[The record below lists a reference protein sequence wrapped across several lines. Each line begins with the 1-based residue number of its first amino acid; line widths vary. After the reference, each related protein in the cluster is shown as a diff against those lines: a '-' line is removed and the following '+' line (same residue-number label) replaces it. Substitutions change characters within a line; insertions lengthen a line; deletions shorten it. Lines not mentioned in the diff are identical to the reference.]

1 MAKLLRQPWL
11 LGVFS
16 AALLLLPFSIIGPV
30 PYRRTFFAWLA
41 FVPLF
46 YGLLSDENL
55 RHPKALVRGTLA
67 AYVMG
72 VLWFAGNCYWI
83 YQTMLY
89 YGGLPPFIS
98 AGILAAY
105 SLILGLYFAAFG
117 LMLTFTARAFR
128 SSRALLAAPFF
139 WAALEVL
146 SARLT
151 KVPWDSL
158 GYSQIDNY
166 SLTRLAPIT
175 GVYGLSFVLVAGN
188 ALIAWGLVAPKRRL
202 LIFISGLVVAL
213 VLQNGDHFA
222 PPAAPVQATA
232 VLLQQNL
239 NVN

>member
-1 MAKLLRQPWL
+1 MQEVHPTRDGRLSAMAKLARQPWL
-11 LGVFS
+11 FGIVS
-16 AALLLLPFSIIGPV
+16 AVLLLLPFSIVGPA
-30 PYRRTFFAWLA
+30 PYRRTFFAWVA
-41 FVPLF
+41 FVPLI
-46 YGLLSDENL
+46 YGLLSEQNL
-55 RHPKALVRGTLA
+55 RHPKALLRGTFA

-98 AGILAAY
+98 AGILIAY

-128 SSRALLAAPFF
+128 TSRALLAAPFF

-166 SLTRLAPIT
+166 VLTTLAPFT

-188 ALIAWGLVAPKRRL
+188 ALIAWGLLASTAKRRIAILITGL
-202 LIFISGLVVAL
+202 LVAL
-213 VLQNGDHFA
+213 ALQNGDHF
-222 PPAAPVQATA
+222 
-232 VLLQQNL
+232 
-239 NVN
+239 